1 MNSTADRPEPNVPY
15 IEKLIKQR
23 IHHLVDMAGTHCDNG
38 DQETAQFLLNEAQ
51 QLALTYDNKEEFLWM
66 AIL

>member
-23 IHHLVDMAGTHCDNG
+23 IRHLVDMAGAHYDNG